1 MRHRS
6 RRLIGMTVALVLLL
20 SPAWALASALES
32 PADGGTVSG
41 IGVISGWKC
50 DAVGDITVRF
60 DGGNLVPLLYG
71 SARGDTGVTS
81 VCNDD
86 GLNGFVAIWNWS
98 ILRDG
103 EHTVIA
109 YDDGVEF
116 DRSTFSVVNFGQE
129 RVEGAAGE
137 CMIDDFP
144 ATGETATFE
153 WNESTQHLELAEI
166 TGAPED
172 PEDPEDME
180 LDLAQFDGTW
190 DARLTSSGCP
200 LTEIDIEV
208 ACEISDGSLTCPGG
222 VAGTIT
228 FSSRDSSWSVIGTLE
243 GLLDGV
249 FSGTIE
255 EEAGAGS
262 WQVLGCT
269 GMWTLTKQ

>member
-6 RRLIGMTVALVLLL
+6 RGLIGMTVGLVLLL
-20 SPAWALASALES
+20 SPAWALANRLES

-50 DAVGDITVRF
+50 DAVGDMTVRF
-60 DGGNLVPLLYG
+60 NGGNQVPLLYG
-71 SARGDTGVTS
+71 SARGDTGVTA

-86 GLNGFVAIWNWS
+86 GLNGFVAIWNWG
-98 ILRDG
+98 LMADG
-103 EHTVIA
+103 EYTVIA

-116 DRSTFSVVNFGQE
+116 DRATFSVVTFGE
-129 RVEGAAGE
+129 SFVTGAADE
-137 CMIDDFP
+137 CTIEDFP
-144 ATGETATFE
+144 ATGETATFV
-153 WNESTQHLELAEI
+153 WNESTQYLELAEI

-172 PEDPEDME
+172 PEDME
-180 LDLAQFDGTW
+180 GMEPDLAQFDGDW

-200 LTEIDIEV
+200 IDV
-208 ACEISDGSLTCPGG
+208 DLDVTCDISNGSLTCPGG

-228 FSSRDSSWSVIGTLE
+228 FSSGSSSWSVIGTLQ
-243 GLLDGV
+243 GLLNGD

-255 EEAGAGS
+255 DEAGFGS